1 MALKEVIDR
10 PSLLKEK
17 AKAFYISLGLTGGL
31 SLLFAIA
38 PRVFF
43 PTYVSSMEM
52 SALQNAI
59 PAEQLAPI
67 LMNLEEMRVAIF
79 TSDAWRSFFIII
91 IGVALL
97 WAYCAGKLKAGFLVA
112 ALAVLCLVDMW
123 SVNKR
128 YLYDGQFV
136 AKGTEMQPFL
146 KPSETDKKILEDKTL
161 DYRVLNLASNTFNEN
176 ETSYWHKSIGG
187 YHAAKLRRYQE
198 MIEEHIQGEMGNLFK
213 ELPAVGGD
221 MTQVDP
227 SHFSVLNM
235 LNTRYFIFPLQGGST
250 VPIYNPYALGNAW
263 FVDKVQYVNNANE
276 EIEAIHH
283 IDPAKVAVV
292 DKRFADEVKDSGA
305 GKDSLST
312 VVLKSYEPNEL
323 IYEVNSQKG
332 GVVVFSEIYYPGWE
346 SYVDG
351 KETVHG
357 RADYILRAMNVPA
370 GKHTVRF
377 VFDPRSLHITEAI
390 AFAALGILAVVAI
403 VAIVL
408 QLRKRKEA

>member
-1 MALKEVIDR
+1 MKKADPTYMGLYSQIGQYWGEQPGTSGPVYVGAFVMFLFILGCFIVKGPMKWALLGGTLFSILLSWGKNFMGLTDFFIDYIPMYNKFRAVSSILVIAEFTIPLLAIMALKEVIDR

-198 MIEEHIQGEMGNLFK
+198 
-213 ELPAVGGD
+213 
-221 MTQVDP
+221 
-227 SHFSVLNM
+227 
-235 LNTRYFIFPLQGGST
+235 
-250 VPIYNPYALGNAW
+250 
-263 FVDKVQYVNNANE
+263 
-276 EIEAIHH
+276 
-283 IDPAKVAVV
+283 
-292 DKRFADEVKDSGA
+292 
-305 GKDSLST
+305 
-312 VVLKSYEPNEL
+312 
-323 IYEVNSQKG
+323 
-332 GVVVFSEIYYPGWE
+332 
-346 SYVDG
+346 
-351 KETVHG
+351 
-357 RADYILRAMNVPA
+357 
-370 GKHTVRF
+370 
-377 VFDPRSLHITEAI
+377 
-390 AFAALGILAVVAI
+390 
-403 VAIVL
+403 
-408 QLRKRKEA
+408 